1 MKLSQT
7 KKYLQTQ
14 VHVGKKSKKNSST
27 KDSSQSK
34 NDAAPQMQDN
44 RSEAIQMQQLHE
56 LSNINSQ
63 SSGIPQL
70 QSIADNF
77 TLEKEPLQ
85 RKENKTGLPDNLK
98 AGMEGLSGMSLDSVN
113 VHRNSD
119 KLAQL
124 NAHAYAQGT
133 DIHLGSG
140 QEKHLPHELGHVVQ
154 QAQGRVK
161 PTTAVNGVGVN
172 DNAGLE
178 KEADTMGS
186 KALSAGSNETA
197 QLKSD
202 TNVSAL
208 SGKPIAQRK
217 KPGAGEIGSEKDGKG
232 MKGIGEGG
240 VEIAGIDDIFSEN
253 AEKKLSEGSVD
264 FDENEKKSTDKE
276 SNDDGSVTTTE
287 GSSKSF
293 EGVGSAITKISE
305 IDDTSIKEA
314 AQYLAKAGAFG
325 ESAAKKTIES
335 SDGTKASAE
344 GKASGSVGAE
354 AEVYSAVILDA
365 VDGLTV
371 IMNASAKAGYE
382 VSLEGALSLAK
393 EVGGVELAAKL
404 STKLSGFYGV
414 MASVGGKFN
423 KSWTG
428 FSAEGKARNMK
439 LCLI

>member
-1 MKLSQT
+1 M
-7 KKYLQTQ
+7 QTQ

-63 SSGIPQL
+63 SSGITQLQSIADNFASQNSVAQL

-119 KLAQL
+119 KPAQL

-264 FDENEKKSTDKE
+264 FDKNEKKSTH
-276 SNDDGSVTTTE
+276 ND
-287 GSSKSF
+287 
-293 EGVGSAITKISE
+293 
-305 IDDTSIKEA
+305 
-314 AQYLAKAGAFG
+314 
-325 ESAAKKTIES
+325 
-335 SDGTKASAE
+335 
-344 GKASGSVGAE
+344 
-354 AEVYSAVILDA
+354 
-365 VDGLTV
+365 
-371 IMNASAKAGYE
+371 
-382 VSLEGALSLAK
+382 
-393 EVGGVELAAKL
+393 
-404 STKLSGFYGV
+404 
-414 MASVGGKFN
+414 
-423 KSWTG
+423 
-428 FSAEGKARNMK
+428 
-439 LCLI
+439 

>member
-1 MKLSQT
+1 
-7 KKYLQTQ
+7 
-14 VHVGKKSKKNSST
+14 
-27 KDSSQSK
+27 
-34 NDAAPQMQDN
+34 MQDN

-119 KLAQL
+119 KPAQL

-161 PTTAVNGVGVN
+161 PTSAVNGVGVN

-253 AEKKLSEGSVD
+253 AEKNCRRVRLILTKM
-264 FDENEKKSTDKE
+264 KK
-276 SNDDGSVTTTE
+276 NQL
-287 GSSKSF
+287 
-293 EGVGSAITKISE
+293 
-305 IDDTSIKEA
+305 IK
-314 AQYLAKAGAFG
+314 K
-325 ESAAKKTIES
+325 
-335 SDGTKASAE
+335 
-344 GKASGSVGAE
+344 
-354 AEVYSAVILDA
+354 
-365 VDGLTV
+365 
-371 IMNASAKAGYE
+371 
-382 VSLEGALSLAK
+382 
-393 EVGGVELAAKL
+393 
-404 STKLSGFYGV
+404 V
-414 MASVGGKFN
+414 MMMG
-423 KSWTG
+423 
-428 FSAEGKARNMK
+428 R
-439 LCLI
+439 

>member
-1 MKLSQT
+1 
-7 KKYLQTQ
+7 
-14 VHVGKKSKKNSST
+14 
-27 KDSSQSK
+27 
-34 NDAAPQMQDN
+34 MQDN

-119 KLAQL
+119 KPAQL

-365 VDGLTV
+365 VD
-371 IMNASAKAGYE
+371 
-382 VSLEGALSLAK
+382 
-393 EVGGVELAAKL
+393 
-404 STKLSGFYGV
+404 
-414 MASVGGKFN
+414 
-423 KSWTG
+423 
-428 FSAEGKARNMK
+428 
-439 LCLI
+439 